1 MNKHHSHRAFLERF
15 YDLSIGRKQAISLV
29 VCQLV
34 PIIGFG
40 VGSTLVLMNS
50 LRTQLLSQAKSEA
63 AVTETNYNIK
73 VNQMGFG
80 SRGQSDNPAII
91 NAARAHQQGEPLRGD
106 LQNQVKQI
114 LQNEVK
120 ARNMEYATLV
130 GKDLRIV
137 VNANANRAG
146 ETISFAN
153 LANLVKQSIKDTQ
166 QIKASEIVPWDEL
179 VKEAPPLPDGF
190 AKRDAIV
197 RYVVTPVKNP
207 DTQEVVG
214 ALVFGDIV
222 NGKLPIVEN
231 TLKALNGGYSAIY
244 LRQPKGDFALAVS
257 LNQGDAPNQKS
268 NQPVALPETS
278 LLATAALAKGEA
290 VTQRLKIGDQTYTVA
305 AKALPNRIVENSDG
319 ASAVFSSNPAAILV
333 RGTPENA
340 INSLL
345 MTSLVQEGI
354 VLFLSLLAIIGWSLL
369 FRRTI
374 VKPIQ
379 QLEQTTQEFE
389 GDRTVRAEIFSQD
402 EVGQLAHAFNRMA
415 NSIALS
421 ETALAAEATRQ
432 AQQAKA
438 AKALSDV
445 TLRMHRLLNADSIWQ
460 TAVDEAYDFLKVDR
474 ALVYSFD
481 PDSLNAT
488 IVAEAIVSGRANAIR
503 TVIADPLGLTT
514 VDQYS
519 TESAWTVY
527 DVDRGEINPHH
538 QHHLNS
544 LDAKAEIAA
553 PIQSNHRTVGLLS
566 VHQCSQP
573 RQWQSA
579 EINFL
584 TQLALQIGYAL
595 DQAQLLQEKQSALQ
609 VSEALQG
616 SLQHQIITL
625 LTEVEGASRGDLTV
639 RAEVTAGDIGTVS
652 DFFNAIVENLRQ
664 IVVKVKQSAVQVNH
678 LLGENEGAMQQLAD
692 EALKQAE
699 ETTHILD
706 SVEQMT
712 DSIQAV
718 ADNAHQAAEVARSAS
733 NTAEI
738 GESAMD
744 VTVQKITSLRQ
755 TIEDAAKKVKQL
767 DEASQQISRAVS
779 LISEIAVQT
788 DLLAINASLEASRA
802 GEQGR
807 GFAVVAS
814 EVAELAARSTAATHE
829 IEQIVA
835 AIQHET
841 RVVVDVMKQGAVQVV
856 EGAHSVRNAKQSLI
870 QIVYVSHKID
880 TLVQSISQ
888 ATVSQAQTSRSVTSL
903 IKDIAQVST
912 RTSDSSRRVSEAL
925 HQTVDVAQELQNS
938 VEMFKVDA
946 ESGTSNGSLK
956 GDIS

>member
-1 MNKHHSHRAFLERF
+1 MSNHYSHWAFLERF
-15 YDLSIGRKQAISLV
+15 YDLSIGRKQAIALV
-29 VCQLV
+29 VCELV

-50 LRTQLLSQAKSEA
+50 LRTQLLSQAKSEV
-63 AVTETNYNIK
+63 AVTEINYNIK

-80 SRGQSDNPAII
+80 SRGQSDNPAMI
-91 NAARAHQQGEPLRGD
+91 NAARAHQQGEPLGGD

-120 ARNMEYATLV
+120 ARKMEYATLV

-137 VNANANRAG
+137 ANANANRAG
-146 ETISFAN
+146 ETISFTN
-153 LANLVKQSIKDTQ
+153 LADLVRQSIKDTQ
-166 QIKASEIVPWDEL
+166 QIKASEVVPWDEL
-179 VKEAPPLPDGF
+179 VKEAPPLSEGF
-190 AKRDAIV
+190 AKQDAIV

-222 NGKLPIVEN
+222 NSKLPIVEN
-231 TLKALNGGYSAIY
+231 TLKAFDGGYSAIY
-244 LRQPKGDFALAVS
+244 LRQPKGDFALAAS
-257 LNQGDAPNQKS
+257 LNQGNDQKS
-268 NQPVALPETS
+268 NQRVALPDTS
-278 LLATAALAKGEA
+278 LLTKAAVAKGEA

-305 AKALPNRIVENSDG
+305 AKAVPNRIVEKSNGS
-319 ASAVFSSNPAAILV
+319 SAVFSSDPAAILV
-333 RGTPENA
+333 RGTPENTL
-340 INSLL
+340 NGLL
-345 MTSLVQEGI
+345 MTSLVQEAI
-354 VLFLSLLAIIGWSLL
+354 VLSLSLLVIIGWSIL

-374 VKPIQ
+374 VRPIR
-379 QLEQTTQEFE
+379 QLEQATQEFE
-389 GDRTVRAEIFSQD
+389 DDRTVRAEVFSQD

-421 ETALAAEATRQ
+421 ETVLAAEATRQ
-432 AQQAKA
+432 EQQAKA

-445 TLRMHRLLNADSIWQ
+445 TIRMHRLLNTDSIWQ
-460 TAVDEAYDFLKVDR
+460 TAVDEAYDVLKVDR
-474 ALVYSFD
+474 ALVYSFN
-481 PDSLNAT
+481 PDLLNAT
-488 IVAEAIVSGRANAIR
+488 IVAEAIVSGRANAMR
-503 TVIADPLGLTT
+503 TVIADPLGLST

-519 TESAWTVY
+519 TKSAWTIC
-527 DVDRGEINPHH
+527 DVDRETINDRHRN
-538 QHHLNS
+538 HLNS
-544 LDAKAEIAA
+544 LTVKAEIAA
-553 PIQSNHRTVGLLS
+553 PIQSNQRVVGLLS

-573 RQWQSA
+573 RQWQSS

-595 DQAQLLQEKQSALQ
+595 DQAQLLQEKQHALQ

-678 LLGENEGAMQQLAD
+678 LLGENEGAMRELAD

-699 ETTHILD
+699 ETTYILD

-712 DSIQAV
+712 DSIQTV
-718 ADNAHQAAEVARSAS
+718 ADNAHRAAEVARSAS
-733 NTAEI
+733 NTAES
-738 GESAMD
+738 GEFAMD

-755 TIEDAAKKVKQL
+755 TIEDATKKVKQL
-767 DEASQQISRAVS
+767 DDASQQISRAVS
-779 LISEIAVQT
+779 LIGEIAVQT

-829 IEQIVA
+829 IEQIVE

-841 RVVVDVMKQGAVQVV
+841 RAVVDVMKQGAVQVA

-870 QIVYVSHKID
+870 QIVHVSHKID

-903 IKDIAQVST
+903 IKNIAQVST

-946 ESGTSNGSLK
+946 
-956 GDIS
+956 D